1 MGNTLK
7 IVLIL
12 IGAALIVL
20 GLFFLIFPGI
30 QGFGPFRIQ
39 SEDRTAQILAMIVFG
54 ILALIVG
61 LAYKRR

>member
-7 IVLIL
+7 VVLIL
-12 IGAALIVL
+12 IGAVLVAL
-20 GLFFLIFPGI
+20 GLYFLISPGM
-30 QGFGPFRIQ
+30 QGFGPFQIEG
-39 SEDRTAQILAMIVFG
+39 EDRTAQIVAMIAFG